1 MKNQLIFIKYI
12 SKEECHLIKNNM
24 LIKVNIIIL
33 LDT

>member
-1 MKNQLIFIKYI
+1 MKNQLIFIKYV
-12 SKEECHLIKNNM
+12 SKEECHLTNNNM